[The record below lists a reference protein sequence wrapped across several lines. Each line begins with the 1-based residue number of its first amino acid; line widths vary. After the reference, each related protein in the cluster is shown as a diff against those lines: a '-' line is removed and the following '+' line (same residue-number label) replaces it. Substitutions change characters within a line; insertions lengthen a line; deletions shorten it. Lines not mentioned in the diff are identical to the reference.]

1 MNEQVRL
8 VLITTNLQMCSAE
21 PNLAQLGG
29 GVGGLE
35 RAGVNSVVKES
46 NFSGGSVRTETIEQ

>member
-29 GVGGLE
+29 GGGGVGE
-35 RAGVNSVVKES
+35 
-46 NFSGGSVRTETIEQ
+46 SGGELGGERVKF